1 MQTTWLPDLFQ
12 NTSTGGA
19 GFTSYDLSQ
28 LGIKN
33 DATFSVTSVGD
44 RCSRAGTRDGRLS
57 LGTTEYWYQAVP
69 IYQLSDNVA
78 KTDRAHSEVR
88 LLLAAPGRTR

>member
-1 MQTTWLPDLFQ
+1 M

-33 DATFSVTSVGD
+33 DATFSVDFGNGD
-44 RCSRAGTRDGRLS
+44 PLFSGGNPGIGRSEPRDARILVPGGAHLSTLGQCS
-57 LGTTEYWYQAVP
+57 
-69 IYQLSDNVA
+69 
-78 KTDRAHSEVR
+78 KTILDVT
-88 LLLAAPGRTR
+88 P